1 MKPIAMKP
9 KEVAR
14 LVLDS
19 AEIKIDR
26 SSKLWQVAGQD
37 VRTPILETWKKLGY
51 IKSDRDRLELY
62 KEYYKLTQEG
72 KESLTRIYFPKQSSS
87 SLL

>member
-9 KEVAR
+9 KEVAK

-19 AEIKIDR
+19 AEIANDR
-26 SSKLWQVAGQD
+26 SSKNWQVARRD
-37 VRTPILETWKKLGY
+37 VPKQVLETWKNLGY

-72 KESLTRIYFPKQSSS
+72 KESLTRIYFPDQSSS
-87 SLL
+87 PLP